1 MRFNFAKCKVKH
13 MGERVRNHKRTQ
25 VTLLQ
30 KVYYGLA
37 GTNISLVFTRD
48 QKVGLSTDKSQTAQK
63 TLFVII

>member
-1 MRFNFAKCKVKH
+1 